1 MLGGLEAGAAWA
13 GESCAGGAIVA
24 AVCAVVPFG
33 PTAAVGV
40 EAEGGAVVGVAMVGG
55 GWTTTATGGEGE
67 FVVESVA
74 VGGDSAA
81 AAVEF

>member
-1 MLGGLEAGAAWA
+1 M
-13 GESCAGGAIVA
+13 
-24 AVCAVVPFG
+24 
-33 PTAAVGV
+33 GV